1 MSLTG
6 EIRKITW
13 GIIPNPQFSIS
24 VGQFAGGK
32 ARLEVIQIVKELNED
47 SGEFEYHVECRK
59 ELKAAIPLVANAEY
73 GPEFIWKTYHRK
85 PDETEYF
92 TPDELHN
99 YKKV

>member
-13 GIIPNPQFSIS
+13 GTIPHPQFSIE
-24 VGQFAGGK
+24 VDQFAGGK
-32 ARLEVIQIVKELNED
+32 ARLKVIQIVKELNED
-47 SGEFEYHVECRK
+47 SGKFEFHVECHK
-59 ELKAAIPLVANAEY
+59 QLKDAIPNVSNAEY
-73 GPEFIWKTYHRK
+73 GPAFIWKTYHK
-85 PDETEYF
+85 MPDEVEYF